1 VLFVHEF
8 GLGFLEPVEG
18 VWGEGVFGFVGVD
31 EEGLFAVD
39 CFDVGFGDAGFE
51 AEDRVARGVLVV
63 VG

>member
-1 VLFVHEF
+1 
-8 GLGFLEPVEG
+8 LGFLEPVEG
-18 VWGEGVFGFVGVD
+18 VWGEGVFGFIGVD